1 MVDALHEHA
10 MMLARNLLRLQIC
23 TIGDIAETLELE
35 PREVQQLAVEVYDE
49 RAEQLTALRQIM
61 NDIGEKRAG
70 RQQQEAMLFDAIGIL
85 NQCLYRRE
93 PGRGEIADI
102 RNWIHNMTDH
112 DLLLYLDKLYA
123 GGNDNEILIH
133 GRAFLDGVY
142 ALFMRT
148 HYDDLRRNDDDF
160 NEPDTTAATPAP
172 DAAPATPAP
181 DAAPAPPADA
191 AAAEAYARD
200 EARDDAFFEGY
211 DRGHRDANEEI
222 AARLLQQ
229 SRLPFPSIAGY
240 TGLTD
245 DEVRQLAARVLKR

>member
-1 MVDALHEHA
+1 MTDTLHEHA
-10 MMLARNLLRLQIC
+10 RMLARNLLRLQIC
-23 TIGDIAETLELE
+23 TIGEISETLELE
-35 PREVQQLAVEVYDE
+35 PPEVQQLAVEVYNE

-61 NDIGEKRAG
+61 NDIKEGCPE
-70 RQQQEAMLFDAIGIL
+70 RQQQEALLFDAIGIL

-102 RNWIHNMTDH
+102 RNWIRNLADH
-112 DLLLYLDKLYA
+112 DLVLYLDKLYA
-123 GGNDNEILIH
+123 GGIDGEILIH
-133 GRAFLDGVY
+133 GGAFLDSVY

-148 HYDDLRRNDDDF
+148 HYDDLRRNDDGF
-160 NEPDTTAATPAP
+160 VEPDTTAAPPTA
-172 DAAPATPAP
+172 
-181 DAAPAPPADA
+181 APPADA

-211 DRGHRDANEEI
+211 DHGHRDAKEEI

-245 DEVRQLAARVLKR
+245 DEVRALAARVLKR

>member
-1 MVDALHEHA
+1 MTDALHEHA
-10 MMLARNLLRLQIC
+10 KMLARNLLRLQIC
-23 TIGDIAETLELE
+23 TIGEIAETLELE
-35 PREVQQLAVEVYDE
+35 PQEVQELAVEVYDE

-61 NDIGEKRAG
+61 NDINEGHPERP
-70 RQQQEAMLFDAIGIL
+70 QQEALLFDAIGIL
-85 NQCLYRRE
+85 NQCLHRRE

-148 HYDDLRRNDDDF
+148 HYDDLRRHDDDF
-160 NEPDTTAATPAP
+160 NEPDTTA
-172 DAAPATPAP
+172 
-181 DAAPAPPADA
+181 APPADA

-211 DRGHRDANEEI
+211 DHGHRDAKEEI

-245 DEVRQLAARVLKR
+245 DEVRTLAARVLKR

>member
-1 MVDALHEHA
+1 MTDALHEHA
-10 MMLARNLLRLQIC
+10 KMLARNLLRLQIC
-23 TIGDIAETLELE
+23 TIGEIAETLELE
-35 PREVQQLAVEVYDE
+35 SPEVQELAVEVYDE

-61 NDIGEKRAG
+61 NDINEGHPERP
-70 RQQQEAMLFDAIGIL
+70 QQEALLFDAIGIL
-85 NQCLYRRE
+85 NQCLHRRE

-133 GRAFLDGVY
+133 CRAFLDGVY

-148 HYDDLRRNDDDF
+148 HYDDLRRHDDDF
-160 NEPDTTAATPAP
+160 NEPDTTAAQ
-172 DAAPATPAP
+172 
-181 DAAPAPPADA
+181 PADA

-211 DRGHRDANEEI
+211 DHGHRDAKEEI

>member
-1 MVDALHEHA
+1 MSDALHEHA
-10 MMLARNLLRLQIC
+10 KMLARNLLRLQIC
-23 TIGDIAETLELE
+23 TIEEIAETLELE

-70 RQQQEAMLFDAIGIL
+70 RQQQEALLFDAIGIL
-85 NQCLYRRE
+85 NQLLHRRE

-102 RNWIHNMTDH
+102 RNWIHNMADH
-112 DLLLYLDKLYA
+112 DLTLYLDKLYA

-133 GRAFLDGVY
+133 GGAFLDGVY

-148 HYDDLRRNDDDF
+148 RYDDMRRNDDGF
-160 NEPDTTAATPAP
+160 VEPDTTA
-172 DAAPATPAP
+172 
-181 DAAPAPPADA
+181 APPADA

-211 DRGHRDANEEI
+211 DRGHRDAKEEI

>member
-1 MVDALHEHA
+1 MSDALHEHA
-10 MMLARNLLRLQIC
+10 NMFARNLLRLQIC
-23 TIGDIAETLELE
+23 TIGEIAETLELE
-35 PREVQQLAVEVYDE
+35 PPEVQELAVEVYDE

-61 NDIGEKRAG
+61 NDINEGHPERP
-70 RQQQEAMLFDAIGIL
+70 QQEALLFDAIGIL
-85 NQCLYRRE
+85 NQCLHRRE

-148 HYDDLRRNDDDF
+148 HYDDLRRHDDDF
-160 NEPDTTAATPAP
+160 NEPDTTA
-172 DAAPATPAP
+172 
-181 DAAPAPPADA
+181 APPADA

-211 DRGHRDANEEI
+211 DHGHRDAKEEI

-245 DEVRQLAARVLKR
+245 DEVRTLAARVLKR

>member
-1 MVDALHEHA
+1 MTDTLHEHA
-10 MMLARNLLRLQIC
+10 RMLARNLLRLQIC
-23 TIGDIAETLELE
+23 TIGEISETLELE
-35 PREVQQLAVEVYDE
+35 PPEVQQLAVEVYNE

-61 NDIGEKRAG
+61 NDIKEACPE
-70 RQQQEAMLFDAIGIL
+70 RQQQEALLFDAIGIL

-102 RNWIHNMTDH
+102 RNWIRNLADH
-112 DLLLYLDKLYA
+112 DLVLYLDKLYA
-123 GGNDNEILIH
+123 GGIDGEILIH
-133 GRAFLDGVY
+133 GGAFLDSVY

-148 HYDDLRRNDDDF
+148 HYDDLRRNDDGF
-160 NEPDTTAATPAP
+160 VELDTTAAPL
-172 DAAPATPAP
+172 
-181 DAAPAPPADA
+181 APAPPADA

-211 DRGHRDANEEI
+211 DHGHRDAKEEI
-222 AARLLQQ
+222 ASRLLQQ

-245 DEVRQLAARVLKR
+245 DEVRALAARVLKR